1 MITNVK
7 RKQADGAD
15 IIVTELRV
23 NIENF
28 NLDIWY
34 ELSKYFFFLLQT
46 DLYEILC
53 PLLKLVSS
61 NEIKLKNMFSINI

>member
-28 NLDIWY
+28 NLDI
-34 ELSKYFFFLLQT
+34 
-46 DLYEILC
+46 
-53 PLLKLVSS
+53 
-61 NEIKLKNMFSINI
+61 